1 MLHLLGESFIYPD
14 SFLVQYAINS
24 VINTAVIHFKFSNNY
39 GIIFN
44 IRLLLGKRTQSLT
57 ILKKSSV
64 FISIC
69 ILLNKYRWLVLI
81 SVAIIVIND
90 SVKSF
95 KMNLLSI
102 IRYIMIYKIYG
113 HSVMI
118 LYILCSVDG
127 LVILLTL

>member
-1 MLHLLGESFIYPD
+1 MYIIIY
-14 SFLVQYAINS
+14 
-24 VINTAVIHFKFSNNY
+24 
-39 GIIFN
+39 
-44 IRLLLGKRTQSLT
+44 
-57 ILKKSSV
+57 
-64 FISIC
+64 
-69 ILLNKYRWLVLI
+69 KYRWLVLI
-81 SVAIIVIND
+81 SVAIIVND